1 MLIIIFGI
9 ISGIITGLGMGGGTI
24 LILLLSVF
32 YKTNQHVA
40 QAINLFF
47 FLPTSISAILINI
60 KKKNIDYNVAGKIVF
75 SGVIGAIIGATIAQK
90 MSSNNLRKYFAIFII
105 IIAIHEMI
113 DLFKEYR
120 NKIKRNN
127 KKIRNL

>member
-9 ISGIITGLGMGGGTI
+9 ISGIITGLGIGGGTI

-47 FLPTSISAILINI
+47 FLPTSISAIMINI

-75 SGVIGAIIGATIAQK
+75 FGVIGAIIGATIAQK